1 MRISKLTGHHLVSYN
16 HDAKWCLIYEG
27 WILKNTYQK
36 QVVYVAIAN
45 PTRRK
50 LIRLLADVEE
60 LYDY

>member
-1 MRISKLTGHHLVSYN
+1 MNGAR
-16 HDAKWCLIYEG
+16 
-27 WILKNTYQK
+27 LKQRSGAIFHVYQK

-45 PTRRK
+45 PTKRK